1 MALKQL
7 LEIKEI
13 VRETSMSVSLSFA
26 LPDSLKED
34 YKFIAGQYL
43 TLETMINGDLTSRD
57 YSISSSPNSG
67 ELNVTIKEIKNGLFS
82 SYANK
87 SLKKGDFLKVAT
99 PKGRFIF
106 EPSKESSNTIVAFAA
121 GSGIT
126 PIMSI
131 IKTVLTETTSQKC
144 ILFYGNQTKT
154 TTIFHKTLTELE
166 SHYKD
171 RLKIHFIYSRE
182 KSPGQLHGRI
192 DSKNTIHALKNIIP
206 KKESC
211 IYYLCG
217 PEGMIHNVK
226 NTLRDYNISEDKI
239 FFELFT
245 TSQSSEE
252 KIIKKNITPTIATI
266 LFDDETESIT
276 ISPEQTILEAALEK
290 GLDVPYSC
298 KGGVC
303 SSCICRITEGTADM
317 RQNSILSE
325 SEVKEGLVLSCQAV
339 STSSK
344 IHVDFDDV

>member
-1 MALKQL
+1 M
-7 LEIKEI
+7 EIKQSLAI
-13 VRETSMSVSLSFA
+13 QDIIRETSKSVSLSFKV
-26 LPDSLKED
+26 PENFKKD

-43 TLETMINGDLTSRD
+43 SLETMINGNLTSRD
-57 YSISSSPNSG
+57 YSISSSPKSG
-67 ELNVTIKEIKNGLFS
+67 ELSVTIKEIENGLFS

-87 SLKKGDFLKVAT
+87 SLKKGDFLNVAT

-131 IKTVLTETTSQKC
+131 IKTVLTETTNQKC
-144 ILFYGNQTKT
+144 ILFYGNQTKA
-154 TTIFHKTLTELE
+154 TTIFHNTLTELE
-166 SHYKD
+166 SRYRD

-182 KSPGQLHGRI
+182 KSPGHLSGRI

-217 PEGMIHNVK
+217 PEGMIHDVK
-226 NTLRDYNISEDKI
+226 NTLSDYNISENKI

-245 TSQSSEE
+245 TSKSCEK
-252 KIIKKNITPTIATI
+252 KIIKKNITSTIATI
-266 LFDDETESIT
+266 LFDDEKESIT
-276 ISPEQTILEAALEK
+276 ISPEQTILEAALQK
-290 GLDVPYSC
+290 DLDVPYSC

-303 SSCICRITEGTADM
+303 SSCICRITEGTAEM

-325 SEVKEGLVLSCQAV
+325 SEVEEGLVLSCQAV
-339 STSSK
+339 PTSSK
-344 IHVDFDDV
+344 IHIDFDGV

>member
-1 MALKQL
+1 
-7 LEIKEI
+7 
-13 VRETSMSVSLSFA
+13 
-26 LPDSLKED
+26 
-34 YKFIAGQYL
+34 
-43 TLETMINGDLTSRD
+43 MINGDLTSRD

-87 SLKKGDFLKVAT
+87 SLEKGDFLKVAT

-144 ILFYGNQTKT
+144 ILFYGNQTKN

-166 SHYKD
+166 SHYRD

-182 KSPGQLHGRI
+182 KSPGHLNGRI

-217 PEGMIHNVK
+217 PERMIHNVK
-226 NTLRDYNISEDKI
+226 NTLSDYNISENKI

-245 TSQSSEE
+245 TTQSSEE
-252 KIIKKNITPTIATI
+252 KIIKKNIISTEATI

-276 ISPEQTILEAALEK
+276 ILPEQTILEAALEK
-290 GLDVPYSC
+290 DLDVPYSC

-303 SSCICRITEGTADM
+303 SSCICRITEGTAEM

-325 SEVKEGLVLSCQAV
+325 SEVEEGLVLSCQAV
-339 STSSK
+339 PTSSK
-344 IHVDFDDV
+344 INIDFDDV